1 MFHILRNTLNVNK
14 HVMYSHNVWTIND
27 CFRRSCFTI
36 HSLVNTLDKNQF
48 IEDLMD
54 EEREINYESDVSLF
68 DIKYFTPKTLSLLN
82 IKFNEKNTNCFNS
95 LMTREISRA
104 NIANYVISDGV
115 DYTTDSLTTQLKNFT
130 DNENAIDFFRSI
142 AEVMEAK
149 KMKRSGNEEA
159 IVSQFVMN
167 LLFAIGLNN
176 MTHNYKISMDLMNNY
191 RLPVRLSGRPDLSFK
206 DKEDNIWLILEL
218 KKPND
223 NYSEVE
229 KYKSQTIGYGITS
242 FFNNLVNESSS
253 GVLSSNYDKQL
264 INTRHAVLIRG
275 MRFHFFEISINGK
288 HLDQLNQT
296 IDYTDD
302 YIQSSNIFIDVT
314 EWPTH
319 GKGLNYCRFNDRIHI
334 LLALELIYSLRH
346 RFSDN

>member
-104 NIANYVISDGV
+104 NIANYVISDGI
-115 DYTTDSLTTQLKNFT
+115 DFTTDSLTTQMKNFT
-130 DNENAIDFFRSI
+130 DNENAINFLSSVSR
-142 AEVMEAK
+142 VVNTK
-149 KMKRSGNEEA
+149 KKSGNEEA
-159 IVSQFVMN
+159 FVTRFVLN
-167 LLFAIGLNN
+167 LLFGIGWKD
-176 MTHNYKISMDLMNNY
+176 MTPNYKISMDLMNNY
-191 RLPVRLSGRPDLSFK
+191 SLPVRLSGRPDLLFI

-229 KYKSQTIGYGITS
+229 KYKAQTVGYGITS
-242 FFNNLVNESSS
+242 FFNNLVNDSSS
-253 GVLSSNYDKQL
+253 GVLSHNYDKQIL
-264 INTRHAVLIRG
+264 NTRHAVLIRG
-275 MRFHFFEISINGK
+275 MRFHFFEITINGK
-288 HLDQLNQT
+288 HLKSQQLNQT

-302 YIQSSNIFIDVT
+302 YIQTSNIFIDVT
-314 EWPTH
+314 EWPKH
-319 GKGLNYCRFNDRIHI
+319 GKGLNYCRFNDRIDI
-334 LLALELIYSLRH
+334 LSALELIYSLKH
-346 RFSDN
+346 RFIR